1 MLDTAVVLAE
11 SIVAGDPRTIWVQGY
26 YRAATASNPEE
37 IGLNVVKPFVSDAIA
52 ICSDDPIMA
61 GIRIFHTI
69 IHERNHQRFGG
80 HDAEFLR
87 GLEPTLDAK
96 IGPWLEQL
104 RAKFAG
110 SR

>member
-1 MLDTAVVLAE
+1 M
-11 SIVAGDPRTIWVQGY
+11 
-26 YRAATASNPEE
+26 
-37 IGLNVVKPFVSDAIA
+37 
-52 ICSDDPIMA
+52 
-61 GIRIFHTI
+61 FHTI
-69 IHERNHQRFGG
+69 IHERNHERFGG

-104 RAKFAG
+104 RAKCAG